1 MSVLNGNNLHGNRVQ
16 HGDNNNNN
24 HQAGTHQPENYQ
36 SRSDRERQS
45 AQEGTQKAARVAG
58 SAVGGYL
65 GGGVGAKIGGK
76 VGDAIGKS
84 KIGQQLGRNFAKNPL
99 TRKALSKANDSGALD
114 AANKASNLP
123 KIQERNATRGQN
135 EVLNNANRNSQTS
148 PDSSTINDSD
158 SSTSSSRSN
167 GLGFPNPFSRRS
179 KPSFLDDDSDES
191 QESQKGSFKGI
202 LSGNIAVKLG
212 IISFVAGF
220 FLLFLFILVLAQ
232 GSGVLAGYEDAFGVS
247 NATGGDTGDVEFSTS
262 DKDAEEFFERVNV
275 VKQRF
280 QAQGKTFNGVYISAV
295 YTVLN
300 QNGADLSYNDM
311 TNSAITEIANAM
323 FSGNSFNED
332 TFRNNLINSIFPSY
346 LPGRDEDEY
355 ETMADEVFQYY
366 EDYLDLIDA
375 DTSSCASIGSCVYS
389 IKGFYFSS
397 GRGNV
402 TQEMTITDLK
412 VRLME
417 CSGSFGSGDWNT
429 PLAGEELVPFEQ
441 YVLGVAYQEIGPSA
455 PDEAIKAQ
463 MVAARSFSLAR
474 PISMGNANGKKLEEE
489 NGQWILQLSSC
500 VADQVYCNPDLGCS
514 AMNDGEQYG
523 TIRSGTNYAVK
534 LKDPLPQ
541 DHKMR
546 TLANATMGEVLVNEQ
561 GNIIST
567 NYASVIQNRFIDLAN
582 QGLNYKQILLQVYGA
597 SNIDKMDCNNGSGS
611 GCSSTGSTG
620 PYSGWKQSDPAWKDI
635 TIGSTSKTIGDVGC
649 LVTSVSMLIAK
660 SGVATTVDGEFN
672 PGTFVQKL
680 NQTGGFTGALL
691 LWNAV
696 SNAAPN
702 FVFQNKVSIGGQTQQ
717 QKLETIQNLLNQGYY
732 VVAQVKGYDGEHW
745 VAIDGI
751 DGNRVLMMDP
761 GSQSTD
767 MWSQYIPSNTITLA
781 YFQVTA

>member
-1 MSVLNGNNLHGNRVQ
+1 
-16 HGDNNNNN
+16 
-24 HQAGTHQPENYQ
+24 
-36 SRSDRERQS
+36 
-45 AQEGTQKAARVAG
+45 
-58 SAVGGYL
+58 
-65 GGGVGAKIGGK
+65 
-76 VGDAIGKS
+76 
-84 KIGQQLGRNFAKNPL
+84 
-99 TRKALSKANDSGALD
+99 
-114 AANKASNLP
+114 
-123 KIQERNATRGQN
+123 
-135 EVLNNANRNSQTS
+135 
-148 PDSSTINDSD
+148 
-158 SSTSSSRSN
+158 
-167 GLGFPNPFSRRS
+167 
-179 KPSFLDDDSDES
+179 
-191 QESQKGSFKGI
+191 
-202 LSGNIAVKLG
+202 
-212 IISFVAGF
+212 
-220 FLLFLFILVLAQ
+220 
-232 GSGVLAGYEDAFGVS
+232 
-247 NATGGDTGDVEFSTS
+247 
-262 DKDAEEFFERVNV
+262 
-275 VKQRF
+275 
-280 QAQGKTFNGVYISAV
+280 
-295 YTVLN
+295 
-300 QNGADLSYNDM
+300 
-311 TNSAITEIANAM
+311 
-323 FSGNSFNED
+323 
-332 TFRNNLINSIFPSY
+332 
-346 LPGRDEDEY
+346 
-355 ETMADEVFQYY
+355 MADDVFQYY

-375 DTSSCASIGSCVYS
+375 DPSSCASIGSCVYS

-417 CSGSFGSGDWNT
+417 CSGSFGSGSWNT

-635 TIGSTSKTIGDVGC
+635 TIGSTSKTIGGVGC
-649 LVTSVSMLIAK
+649 LATSVSMLIAK
-660 SGVATTVDGEFN
+660 SGVATTVDGDFN
-672 PGTFVQKL
+672 PGTFVQRL

-691 LWNAV
+691 VWNAV

-702 FVFQNKVSIGGQTQQ
+702 FVFQNKISVAGQTQQ
-717 QKLETIQNLLNQGYY
+717 QKLQAIQNLLNQGYY
-732 VVAQVKGYDGEHW
+732 VVAEVKGSTGEHW

-751 DGNRVLMMDP
+751 DGDKVLMMDP

-767 MWSQYIPSNTITLA
+767 MWSQYNWQNTSQLA